1 MALKILMLRKRLTEE
16 EKNNAAL
23 RAKLAPFAQREK
35 ELERSIDEASTDEER
50 STVQAAVEAFESE
63 RDAARQAVTA
73 SDALIRDLRGQIEA
87 AEQEQQAAANNG
99 GEGRDG
105 APGRQ
110 GSGMELREAQELQRT
125 GRHVYRDVRS
135 LLRATPLLTSA
146 TGVVGP
152 TGVDGIND
160 GFVGVSS
167 LVDLLK
173 VTDCTGMANYK
184 VVYLSGDAADAA
196 AITEGSAPTE
206 SEPTFGSVELTPSNY
221 GTIGYISN
229 EIAKQTPLNYEAK
242 VRESARRSLRRKLNT
257 VAVTAILASSLNES
271 MDLSAAASAAT
282 GAAFFDGSLLSNII
296 LSYGGDEDTGG
307 VGVLFLTKEDLKA
320 FAAVRGKNEYLPV
333 YSITPN
339 AANPSTGIIKDNN
352 GLSCRYC
359 LSKDIK
365 SLSTLTLVTTAAK
378 TMFYGVPSNAE
389 LALWGGFDVRVDSSY
404 KFAEGLLAIRGEVT
418 ADVDVTVK
426 GGFTVVT
433 AKKAAS

>member
-1 MALKILMLRKRLTEE
+1 MALKILMLRKQLTDE

-35 ELERSIDEASTDEER
+35 ELERSIEEASTDEER

-63 RDAARQAVTA
+63 REAAQQAVTA
-73 SDALIRDLRGQIEA
+73 SDALISKLRGQIEA

-99 GEGRDG
+99 GEGRG
-105 APGRQ
+105 TNPGRQ
-110 GSGMELREAQELQRT
+110 GGMELREAQEFQRT

-242 VRESARRSLRRKLNT
+242 VRESARRSLRRKLNS
-257 VAVTAILASSLNES
+257 VAVTAILASGLNES
-271 MDLSAAASAAT
+271 MDLSATASATT

-365 SLSTLTLVTTAAK
+365 SLSTLTLTTTATK

-426 GGFTVVT
+426 SGFTVVA

>member
-1 MALKILMLRKRLTEE
+1 MALKILMLRKQLSDE

-23 RAKLAPFAQREK
+23 RAKLAPFAQREQ
-35 ELERSIDEASTDEER
+35 ELAQSIEAASTEEER
-50 STVQAAVEAFESE
+50 SAVQAAVEAFESE
-63 RDAARQAVTA
+63 RDAAQQAVTA
-73 SDALIRDLRGQIEA
+73 SEALMAELRGKIEA
-87 AEQEQQAAANNG
+87 AEQAQQAAANAG
-99 GEGRDG
+99 GEGR
-105 APGRQ
+105 AVTPVRQ
-110 GSGMELREAQELQRT
+110 GGGMTLREAEVFQRE

-135 LLRATPLLTSA
+135 LLRASVLSSSA
-146 TGVVGP
+146 GVVGP
-152 TGVDGIND
+152 TGVGGIND

-173 VTDCTGMANYK
+173 ITDCTGMASYK
-184 VVYLSGDAADAA
+184 VVYLAGDAADAA

-206 SEPTFGSVELTPSNY
+206 GEPTFGSVELTPSNY
-221 GTIGYISN
+221 GTIGYVSN
-229 EIAKQTPLNYEAK
+229 EIAKQTPLNYEEK

-257 VAVTAILASSLNES
+257 VAATAILASSLNNS
-271 MDLSAAASAAT
+271 LDLSAAAAATT
-282 GAAFFDGSLLSNII
+282 GAAFFDGALLSSII

-333 YSITPN
+333 YSITPD

-365 SLSTLTLVTTAAK
+365 SLSTLTLTTTAAK

-426 GGFTVVT
+426 SGFAVVT

>member
-1 MALKILMLRKRLTEE
+1 MALKILMLRKQLTDE

-35 ELERSIDEASTDEER
+35 ELERSIEEAGTDEER

-63 RDAARQAVTA
+63 REAAQQAVTA
-73 SDALIRDLRGQIEA
+73 SDALISKLRGQIEA
-87 AEQEQQAAANNG
+87 AEQEQQAAASNG
-99 GEGRDG
+99 GEGRG
-105 APGRQ
+105 TSPGLQ
-110 GSGMELREAQELQRT
+110 GGMELREAQEFQRT

-229 EIAKQTPLNYEAK
+229 EIAKQTPLNYEEK

-257 VAVTAILASSLNES
+257 VAVTAILASSLNNS
-271 MDLSAAASAAT
+271 MDLSAAASATT
-282 GAAFFDGSLLSNII
+282 GAAFFDGALLSNII

-365 SLSTLTLVTTAAK
+365 SLSTLTLATTAAK

-418 ADVDVTVK
+418 ADVDVTTK

-433 AKKAAS
+433 AKKAGS

>member
-1 MALKILMLRKRLTEE
+1 MALKILMLRKRLTDE

-35 ELERSIDEASTDEER
+35 ELERSIEEASTDEER
-50 STVQAAVEAFESE
+50 SAVQAAVEAFESE
-63 RDAARQAVTA
+63 RDAAQQAVTA
-73 SDALIRDLRGQIEA
+73 SDALISELRGQIEA
-87 AEQEQQAAANNG
+87 AEREQQAAANNG
-99 GEGRDG
+99 GEGRG
-105 APGRQ
+105 ANPGRQ
-110 GSGMELREAQELQRT
+110 GGMELREAQEFQRT
-125 GRHVYRDVRS
+125 GRHIYRDVRS

-196 AITEGSAPTE
+196 AITEGGSPTE

-229 EIAKQTPLNYEAK
+229 EIAKQTPLNYEEK

-257 VAVTAILASSLNES
+257 VAVTAILASGLNNS
-271 MDLSAAASAAT
+271 MDLSAAASATT
-282 GAAFFDGSLLSNII
+282 GAAFFDGALLSNII

-365 SLSTLTLVTTAAK
+365 SLSTLTLATTAAK

>member
-1 MALKILMLRKRLTEE
+1 MALKILMLRKRLSDE
-16 EKNNAAL
+16 EKNNASL

-35 ELERSIDEASTDEER
+35 ELERSIEEAASEEER
-50 STVQAAVEAFESE
+50 SAVQAAVEAFESE
-63 RDAARQAVTA
+63 RDAAQAAVTA
-73 SDALIRDLRGQIEA
+73 SDALISELRGQIET
-87 AEQEQQAAANNG
+87 AEQEQQAAARAG
-99 GEGRDG
+99 GEGRSTN
-105 APGRQ
+105 PGRQ
-110 GSGMELREAQELQRT
+110 GGMELREAQEFQRT
-125 GRHVYRDVRS
+125 GRHIYRDVRS

-196 AITEGSAPTE
+196 AITEGSSPTE

-229 EIAKQTPLNYEAK
+229 EIAKQTPLNYEEK

-257 VAVTAILASSLNES
+257 VAVTAILASGLNNS
-271 MDLSAAASAAT
+271 MALSAAASATT
-282 GAAFFDGSLLSNII
+282 GAAFFDGALLSNII

-307 VGVLFLTKEDLKA
+307 VGVLFLTKEDLKT

-365 SLSTLTLVTTAAK
+365 SLSTLTLATTAAK

>member
-1 MALKILMLRKRLTEE
+1 MLKILLLRKQLTDE
-16 EKNNAAL
+16 EKRNAEL
-23 RAKLAPFAQREK
+23 RAALAPFAAREA
-35 ELERSIDEASTDEER
+35 ELEASIDAAATDEER
-50 STVQAAVEAFESE
+50 SAVQSAVETFESE
-63 RDAARQAVTA
+63 RSAAQGAVDT
-73 SDALIRDLRGQIEA
+73 SDARIRELRSQIAEAEA
-87 AEQEQQAAANNG
+87 AQQAAAAQQERSG
-99 GEGRDG
+99 GADG
-105 APGRQ
+105 HG
-110 GSGMELREAQELQRT
+110 GMAQREAQEFQRT

-135 LLRATPLLTSA
+135 LLRASVLSSS

-152 TGVDGIND
+152 TGVAGIND

-173 VTDCTGMANYK
+173 VTDCTGMASYK
-184 VVYLSGDAADAA
+184 VAYLAGDASDAA

-206 SEPTFGSVELTPSNY
+206 GEPTFDSVELTPSNY
-221 GTIGYISN
+221 GTIGYVSN
-229 EIAKQTPLNYEAK
+229 EIAKQTPLNYEEK

-257 VAVTAILASSLNES
+257 VAATAILASSLNNS
-271 MDLSAAASAAT
+271 LDLSAAAAATT
-282 GAAFFDGSLLSNII
+282 GAAFFDGALLSSII

-333 YSITPN
+333 YSITPD

-365 SLSTLTLVTTAAK
+365 SLSTLTLTTTAAK

-404 KFAEGLLAIRGEVT
+404 KFAEGLLTIRGEVT

-426 GGFTVVT
+426 SGFAVVT

>member
-1 MALKILMLRKRLTEE
+1 MALKILMLRKRLTDE

-35 ELERSIDEASTDEER
+35 ELERSIEEAGTDEER
-50 STVQAAVEAFESE
+50 SAVQTAVEAFESE
-63 RDAARQAVTA
+63 REAAQQAVTA
-73 SDALIRDLRGQIEA
+73 SDALISKLRGQIEA
-87 AEQEQQAAANNG
+87 AEQEQQAAANSG
-99 GEGRDG
+99 GEGRG
-105 APGRQ
+105 ANPSRQ
-110 GSGMELREAQELQRT
+110 GGMELREAQEFQRT

-196 AITEGSAPTE
+196 AITEGSSPTE
-206 SEPTFGSVELTPSNY
+206 SEPAFGSVELTPSNY

-229 EIAKQTPLNYEAK
+229 EVAKQTPLNYEEK

-257 VAVTAILASSLNES
+257 VAVTAILASGLNNS
-271 MDLSAAASAAT
+271 MDLSAAASATT
-282 GAAFFDGSLLSNII
+282 GAAFFDGALLSNII

-365 SLSTLTLVTTAAK
+365 SLSTLTLATTAAK

-433 AKKAAS
+433 AKKASS

>member
-1 MALKILMLRKRLTEE
+1 MALKILMLRKQLTDE

-35 ELERSIDEASTDEER
+35 ELERSIEEAGTDEER
-50 STVQAAVEAFESE
+50 SAVQAAVEAFESE
-63 RDAARQAVTA
+63 REVAQQAVTT
-73 SDALIRDLRGQIEA
+73 SDALISKLRSQIEA
-87 AEQEQQAAANNG
+87 AEREQQAAANNG
-99 GEGRDG
+99 GEGRG
-105 APGRQ
+105 TNPGRQ
-110 GSGMELREAQELQRT
+110 GGMELREAQEFQRS

-196 AITEGSAPTE
+196 AITEGSSPTE

-229 EIAKQTPLNYEAK
+229 EIAKQTPLNYEEK

-257 VAVTAILASSLNES
+257 VAVTAILASGLNNS
-271 MDLSAAASAAT
+271 MDLSAAASATT

-365 SLSTLTLVTTAAK
+365 SLSTLTLATTAAK

>member
-35 ELERSIDEASTDEER
+35 ELERSIEEASTDEER
-50 STVQAAVEAFESE
+50 STVQAAVETFESE
-63 RDAARQAVTA
+63 REAARQAVTA
-73 SDALIRDLRGQIEA
+73 SDALISDLRSQIEA
-87 AEQEQQAAANNG
+87 AEQEQQAAASAAGENRNG
-99 GEGRDG
+99 GT
-105 APGRQ
+105 GRQ
-110 GSGMELREAQELQRT
+110 RGGMELREAQEFQRT

-184 VVYLSGDAADAA
+184 VVYLAGDAADAS
-196 AITEGSAPTE
+196 AITEGSSPTE
-206 SEPTFGSVELTPSNY
+206 SKPTFGSVELTPSNY

-229 EIAKQTPLNYEAK
+229 EIAKQTPLDYEAK
-242 VRESARRSLRRKLNT
+242 VRESARRSLRRKLNS
-257 VAVTAILASSLNES
+257 VAVAAILASSLNES
-271 MDLSAAASAAT
+271 MDLSAAASATT
-282 GAAFFDGSLLSNII
+282 GAAFFDSTLLSNII

-333 YSITPN
+333 YSYTPN
-339 AANPSTGIIKDNN
+339 AANPSTGILRDNN

-365 SLSTLTLVTTAAK
+365 SLSTLTLTTSATK
-378 TMFYGVPSNAE
+378 TMFYGVPTNAE
-389 LALWGGFDVRVDSSY
+389 LALWGGFDIRVDSSY

>member
-35 ELERSIDEASTDEER
+35 ELERSIEEASTDEER
-50 STVQAAVEAFESE
+50 STVQAAVETFESE
-63 RDAARQAVTA
+63 REAARQAVTA
-73 SDALIRDLRGQIEA
+73 SDTLISDLRSQIEA
-87 AEQEQQAAANNG
+87 AEQEQQAAASAAGENRNG
-99 GEGRDG
+99 GT
-105 APGRQ
+105 GRQ
-110 GSGMELREAQELQRT
+110 RGGMELREAQEFQRT

-184 VVYLSGDAADAA
+184 VVYLAGDAADAS

-229 EIAKQTPLNYEAK
+229 EIAKQTPLDYEAK
-242 VRESARRSLRRKLNT
+242 VRESARRSLRRKLNS
-257 VAVTAILASSLNES
+257 VATTAILASSLNS
-271 MDLSAAASAAT
+271 SFALSAAAAAAT

-296 LSYGGDEDTGG
+296 LDYGGDEDTGG
-307 VGVLFLTKEDLKA
+307 AGVLFLTKDDLKA

-365 SLSTLTLVTTAAK
+365 SLSTLTLTTSATK

-389 LALWGGFDVRVDSSY
+389 LALWGGFDIRVDSSY

-433 AKKAAS
+433 AKKAAG

>member
-1 MALKILMLRKRLTEE
+1 MALKILMLRKRLSDE
-16 EKNNAAL
+16 EKNNATL
-23 RAKLAPFAQREK
+23 RARLAPFAQREK
-35 ELERSIDEASTDEER
+35 ELERSIEEASSEEER
-50 STVQAAVEAFESE
+50 SAVQAAVEAFESE
-63 RDAARQAVTA
+63 RDAAQQAVTA
-73 SDALIRDLRGQIEA
+73 SDALISELRGQIET
-87 AEQEQQAAANNG
+87 AEREQQAAANAGNA
-99 GEGRDG
+99 GRG
-105 APGRQ
+105 AEPGRQ
-110 GSGMELREAQELQRT
+110 GGMTLREAEAFQRE

-173 VTDCTGMANYK
+173 VTDCTGMASYK
-184 VVYLSGDAADAA
+184 VVYLAGDAADAA
-196 AITEGSAPTE
+196 AITEGSSPTE

-229 EIAKQTPLNYEAK
+229 EIAKQTPLNYEEK
-242 VRESARRSLRRKLNT
+242 VRESARRSLRRKLNS
-257 VAVTAILASSLNES
+257 VAATAILASGLNNSLA
-271 MDLSAAASAAT
+271 LSAAAAATT
-282 GAAFFDGSLLSNII
+282 GAAFFDGALLSNII
-296 LSYGGDEDTGG
+296 LGYGGDEDTGG

-333 YSITPN
+333 YSIVPD
-339 AANPSTGIIKDNN
+339 AANPSVGVIKDNN

-365 SLSTLTLVTTAAK
+365 SLSTLTLTTTATK

-426 GGFTVVT
+426 SGFTVVT

>member
-1 MALKILMLRKRLTEE
+1 MALKILMLRKQLSDE

-23 RAKLAPFAQREK
+23 RAKLAPFAQREQ
-35 ELERSIDEASTDEER
+35 ELAQSIEAASTDEER
-50 STVQAAVEAFESE
+50 SAVQAAVEAFENE
-63 RDAARQAVTA
+63 RDAAQQAVTA
-73 SDALIRDLRGQIEA
+73 SDALMAELRGKIGA
-87 AEQEQQAAANNG
+87 AEQAQQAAANAG
-99 GEGRDG
+99 GEGR
-105 APGRQ
+105 AVTPVRQ
-110 GSGMELREAQELQRT
+110 GGGMTLREAEVFQRE
-125 GRHVYRDVRS
+125 GHHVYRDVRS
-135 LLRATPLLTSA
+135 LLRASVLSSSA
-146 TGVVGP
+146 GVVGP
-152 TGVDGIND
+152 TGVGGIND

-173 VTDCTGMANYK
+173 VTDCTGMASYK
-184 VVYLSGDAADAA
+184 VVYLAGDAADAA

-206 SEPTFGSVELTPSNY
+206 GEPTFGSVELTPSNY
-221 GTIGYISN
+221 GTIGYVSN
-229 EIAKQTPLNYEAK
+229 EIAKQTPLNYEEK

-257 VAVTAILASSLNES
+257 VAATAILASSLNNS
-271 MDLSAAASAAT
+271 LDLSATAAATT
-282 GAAFFDGSLLSNII
+282 GAAFFDGALLSNII

-333 YSITPN
+333 YSIAPD
-339 AANPSTGIIKDNN
+339 ASNPSTGIIKDNN

-365 SLSTLTLVTTAAK
+365 SLSTLTLTTTAAK

-426 GGFTVVT
+426 SGFTVVT

>member
-35 ELERSIDEASTDEER
+35 ELERSIEEASTDEER
-50 STVQAAVEAFESE
+50 STVQAAVETFESE
-63 RDAARQAVTA
+63 REAARQAVTA
-73 SDALIRDLRGQIEA
+73 SDALISDLRSQIEA
-87 AEQEQQAAANNG
+87 AEQEQQAAASAAGENRNG
-99 GEGRDG
+99 GT
-105 APGRQ
+105 GRQ
-110 GSGMELREAQELQRT
+110 RGGMELREAQEFQRT

-184 VVYLSGDAADAA
+184 VVYLSGDAADAS
-196 AITEGSAPTE
+196 AITEGSSPTE

-242 VRESARRSLRRKLNT
+242 VRESARRSLRRKLNS
-257 VAVTAILASSLNES
+257 VAVTAILASGLNES
-271 MDLSAAASAAT
+271 MDLSAAASATT
-282 GAAFFDGSLLSNII
+282 GAAFFDGALLSNII

-365 SLSTLTLVTTAAK
+365 SLSTLTLTTTATK

-426 GGFTVVT
+426 SGFTVVK

>member
-1 MALKILMLRKRLTEE
+1 MALKILMLRKRLSDE

-23 RAKLAPFAQREK
+23 RAKLAPFSQREQ
-35 ELERSIDEASTDEER
+35 ELEQSIEAAGTEEER
-50 STVQAAVEAFESE
+50 SAVQAAVETFESE
-63 RDAARQAVTA
+63 REAAQAAVTA
-73 SDALIRDLRGQIEA
+73 SDALISELRSQIEA
-87 AEQEQQAAANNG
+87 AEQAQQAAANAG
-99 GEGRDG
+99 GEGR
-105 APGRQ
+105 AVTPVRQ
-110 GSGMELREAQELQRT
+110 GGGMTLREAEEFQRSH
-125 GRHVYRDVRS
+125 RHVYHDVRS
-135 LLRATPLLTSA
+135 LLRATPLLTSS

-152 TGVDGIND
+152 TGVGGIND

-173 VTDCTGMANYK
+173 VTDCTGMASYK
-184 VVYLSGDAADAA
+184 VVYLAGDAADAA

-206 SEPTFGSVELTPSNY
+206 GEPTFGSVELTPSNY
-221 GTIGYISN
+221 GTIGYVSN
-229 EIAKQTPLNYEAK
+229 EIAKQTPLNYEEK

-257 VAVTAILASSLNES
+257 VAATAILASSLNNSLE
-271 MDLSAAASAAT
+271 LSAAAAATT
-282 GAAFFDGSLLSNII
+282 GAAFFDGALLSNII

-333 YSITPN
+333 YSITPD

-365 SLSTLTLVTTAAK
+365 SLSTLTLTTTATK

-426 GGFTVVT
+426 SGFTVVT

>member
-1 MALKILMLRKRLTEE
+1 MALKILMLRKQLTDE

-35 ELERSIDEASTDEER
+35 ELERSIEEAGTDEER

-63 RDAARQAVTA
+63 REAAQQAVTA
-73 SDALIRDLRGQIEA
+73 SDALISKLRGQIEA
-87 AEQEQQAAANNG
+87 AEQEQQAAASNG
-99 GEGRDG
+99 GEGRG
-105 APGRQ
+105 TSPGLQ
-110 GSGMELREAQELQRT
+110 GGMELREAQEFQRT

-271 MDLSAAASAAT
+271 MDLSAAASATT
-282 GAAFFDGSLLSNII
+282 GAAFFDGALLSNII

-365 SLSTLTLVTTAAK
+365 SLSTLTLATTAAK

-433 AKKAAS
+433 AKKAAG